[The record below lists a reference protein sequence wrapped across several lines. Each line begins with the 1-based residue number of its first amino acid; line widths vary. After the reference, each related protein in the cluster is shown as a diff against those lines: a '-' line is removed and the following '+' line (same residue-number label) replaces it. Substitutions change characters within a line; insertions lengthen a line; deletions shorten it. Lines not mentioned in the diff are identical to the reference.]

1 MATSSIIKDYKVK
14 DIEKFNS
21 LLNKINQTYEKE
33 SAVAYS
39 PNLEKGRKLLSQFSF
54 TYI

>member
-1 MATSSIIKDYKVK
+1 MAISSITKEYKVK

-21 LLNKINQTYEKE
+21 LLNKINDRYEKE
-33 SAVAYS
+33 TVAAYS

-54 TYI
+54 K